1 MARGSVIARIL
12 SEYSDKGTKAAVK
25 DLDKVGKDFKKFG
38 DKVSKAFAVATAASA
53 AFAVKLGVDA
63 VKAAVEDQKSAA
75 LLANTLHNVV
85 GANDAVVASVEDF
98 ITQTSLATG
107 IMDDQLRPALN
118 LFVAS
123 TKDVAKAQALMG
135 LALDVSAGSGADL
148 EAVSKAL
155 AKAQNG
161 NFGALQRLLPS
172 LDKGIVKSK
181 DFQAAVK
188 ALADT
193 YGGAALAKAQTFQG
207 QMDRIKV
214 AFNETKEAIGYGL
227 LPTITALADTFT
239 SKVIPA
245 ILAFLEKNGDKIVG
259 VFKTGIGYVVAFVQS
274 VYDVFS
280 FVARNIRVFAELGAV
295 IVAALAGAKVA
306 AAATAVIKVVM
317 DLIKVYKALRTVT
330 LGAAAA
336 EALLTGG
343 LSAAAGAAA
352 FAVALVG
359 INVAMKKFD
368 KDANKAS
375 ESVGDLKFNFKGLNV
390 TANDYLK
397 GIKGI
402 DGANNNAAKST
413 QNLTKAQIAALDAL
427 KKLGIIP
434 TSEKDPIQLEAVRLN
449 LVKQG
454 AIAEAARTQALIDQL
469 ELQMKNNDA
478 AQKYADILQAL
489 ADNKI
494 STEEVAVLAS
504 KWGVTTGQVTEYIAK
519 IYAANATPT
528 NVDSIIA
535 LYMSWGMTK
544 QEAIKY
550 LDFVNALK
558 DNKLDDSEITKLMTG
573 WNMTRAEVIAYAK
586 KVQDGTAFSSSWA
599 DPGKLA
605 QDSWEKALAA
615 LNAYLAKAGGTTT
628 AGATGGAGVGGTSIS
643 STISSNKEIQAT
655 FDKVVTDSIA
665 AGADA
670 ATAAYLGLSSARYE
684 AAAQQYMQS
693 QTTTAMLGS
702 GNFSNSAIADLARL
716 QSTYSTMQSLG
727 STQSS
732 STTPG
737 MTVIIQGN
745 YVTQADNVAAI
756 RNDLLNAQLSGR
768 QITTAA
774 VNL

>member
-1 MARGSVIARIL
+1 M
-12 SEYSDKGTKAAVK
+12 
-25 DLDKVGKDFKKFG
+25 
-38 DKVSKAFAVATAASA
+38 
-53 AFAVKLGVDA
+53 
-63 VKAAVEDQKSAA
+63 
-75 LLANTLHNVV
+75 

-98 ITQTSLATG
+98 VQQTSLATG

-118 LFVAS
+118 LFIAS

-181 DFQAAVK
+181 DFQAAIK
-188 ALADT
+188 ALSDT
-193 YGGAALAKAQTFQG
+193 HGGAALAKAQTFQG

-274 VYDVFS
+274 IYDVFS

-306 AAATAVIKVVM
+306 AAASAVIKVVM

-397 GIKGI
+397 GLKGI
-402 DGANNNAAKST
+402 DTNNKNTTKST
-413 QNLTKAQIAALDAL
+413 QDLTKAQQAALDAL

-489 ADNKI
+489 ATRIDNQKP
-494 STEEVAVLAS
+494 ELHA
-504 KWGVTTGQVTEYIAK
+504 AK
-519 IYAANATPT
+519 I
-528 NVDSIIA
+528 
-535 LYMSWGMTK
+535 
-544 QEAIKY
+544 
-550 LDFVNALK
+550 FV
-558 DNKLDDSEITKLMTG
+558 
-573 WNMTRAEVIAYAK
+573 TRNP
-586 KVQDGTAFSSSWA
+586 S
-599 DPGKLA
+599 
-605 QDSWEKALAA
+605 
-615 LNAYLAKAGGTTT
+615 
-628 AGATGGAGVGGTSIS
+628 
-643 STISSNKEIQAT
+643 
-655 FDKVVTDSIA
+655 
-665 AGADA
+665 
-670 ATAAYLGLSSARYE
+670 
-684 AAAQQYMQS
+684 
-693 QTTTAMLGS
+693 
-702 GNFSNSAIADLARL
+702 
-716 QSTYSTMQSLG
+716 
-727 STQSS
+727 
-732 STTPG
+732 
-737 MTVIIQGN
+737 
-745 YVTQADNVAAI
+745 
-756 RNDLLNAQLSGR
+756 
-768 QITTAA
+768 
-774 VNL
+774 